1 MDEAYTDDDDTKTG
15 HCVEAK
21 TGHCGEAKTGHCG
34 EAKTGHCG
42 IGIIQWQWNNSVPL
56 EKFFSAIGKIL
67 QCHWKNSSVPLEEFF
82 SAIGRIQWKSAG
94 PPGPRPRH
102 PKIDFFL

>member
-34 EAKTGHCG
+34 EAKTAHCG
-42 IGIIQWQWNNSVPL
+42 EAKTAHCGEAKTAHCGPVPASGFRL
-56 EKFFSAIGKIL
+56 PVLVPVPVSCSGPAGEGFLIPRGKLIRG
-67 QCHWKNSSVPLEEFF
+67 S
-82 SAIGRIQWKSAG
+82 G
-94 PPGPRPRH
+94 
-102 PKIDFFL
+102 

>member
-1 MDEAYTDDDDTKTG
+1 MSSWQSHEDTVGVVLDVIHESAMDEAYTDDDDTKTG

-42 IGIIQWQWNNSVPL
+42 EAKTGHCGIGIIQWQWNNSVAV
-56 EKFFSAIGKIL
+56 E
-67 QCHWKNSSVPLEEFF
+67 
-82 SAIGRIQWKSAG
+82 
-94 PPGPRPRH
+94 
-102 PKIDFFL
+102 

>member
-1 MDEAYTDDDDTKTG
+1 MSSWQSHEDTVGVVLDVIHESAMDEAYTDDDDTKTG

-42 IGIIQWQWNNSVPL
+42 IGIIQWQWNKSVAV
-56 EKFFSAIGKIL
+56 E
-67 QCHWKNSSVPLEEFF
+67 
-82 SAIGRIQWKSAG
+82 
-94 PPGPRPRH
+94 
-102 PKIDFFL
+102 

>member
-1 MDEAYTDDDDTKTG
+1 MNESYTDDNDTKTG

-56 EKFFSAIGKIL
+56 EKFFSAIGRIH
-67 QCHWKNSSVPLEEFF
+67 QCHWKNSSVPLEEF
-82 SAIGRIQWKSAG
+82 SGSR
-94 PPGPRPRH
+94 PGHPGRPRH
-102 PKIDFFL
+102 PKIEIFFLIPK

>member
-34 EAKTGHCG
+34 EAKTGHRG
-42 IGIIQWQWNNSVPL
+42 PVP
-56 EKFFSAIGKIL
+56 A
-67 QCHWKNSSVPLEEFF
+67 SSFRLPASGAEHNVLC
-82 SAIGRIQWKSAG
+82 QDT
-94 PPGPRPRH
+94 H
-102 PKIDFFL
+102 PE

>member
-1 MDEAYTDDDDTKTG
+1 MTSRTSPTAPSWQSHDGTVRPGPRGHSFKSAVDEAYTDDDDTKTG

-42 IGIIQWQWNNSVPL
+42 EAKSGHCGEAKTGHCGIGIIQWQWNNSVAL
-56 EKFFSAIGKIL
+56 E
-67 QCHWKNSSVPLEEFF
+67 
-82 SAIGRIQWKSAG
+82 
-94 PPGPRPRH
+94 
-102 PKIDFFL
+102 

>member
-1 MDEAYTDDDDTKTG
+1 MDEAYTDDDTKTG

-42 IGIIQWQWNNSVPL
+42 IGIIQWQWNNSVAV
-56 EKFFSAIGKIL
+56 E
-67 QCHWKNSSVPLEEFF
+67 
-82 SAIGRIQWKSAG
+82 
-94 PPGPRPRH
+94 
-102 PKIDFFL
+102 

>member
-42 IGIIQWQWNNSVPL
+42 EAKTGHCGIGIIQWQWNNSVAV
-56 EKFFSAIGKIL
+56 E
-67 QCHWKNSSVPLEEFF
+67 
-82 SAIGRIQWKSAG
+82 
-94 PPGPRPRH
+94 
-102 PKIDFFL
+102 

>member
-1 MDEAYTDDDDTKTG
+1 MDEAYTDDDTKTG

-42 IGIIQWQWNNSVPL
+42 PVPASGFRFPASGFRFRL
-56 EKFFSAIGKIL
+56 PATRP
-67 QCHWKNSSVPLEEFF
+67 VPRGGLF
-82 SAIGRIQWKSAG
+82 KHL
-94 PPGPRPRH
+94 PGGGS
-102 PKIDFFL
+102 FLRVF